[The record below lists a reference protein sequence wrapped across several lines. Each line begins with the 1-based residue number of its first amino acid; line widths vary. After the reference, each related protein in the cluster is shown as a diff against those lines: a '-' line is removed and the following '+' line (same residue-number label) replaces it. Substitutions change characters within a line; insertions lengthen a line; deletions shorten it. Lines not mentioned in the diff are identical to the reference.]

1 MKFEKPFHIKLQPY
15 YAIKEPTT
23 EEESAERD
31 LSTQELGGLTSITG
45 ERESQED
52 IMARSGGRMDWNLF
66 NESNGHKPAVNI
78 QLMRLWTCQMV
89 TQMVNNKSYVNEID
103 DEPKFDITDEEREIF
118 EGIMYKLTEGL
129 NDCLEK
135 SAESMVT
142 NKKIKKVEL

>member
-31 LSTQELGGLTSITG
+31 LSTQELGGLTSIRG

-52 IMARSGGRMDWNLF
+52 IMVRSGGRMDWNLF

-118 EGIMYKLTEGL
+118 EGIMHKLTAGL

>member
-15 YAIKEPTT
+15 YVISEPTT
-23 EEESAERD
+23 EEESVERD
-31 LSTQELGGLTSITG
+31 LTTQELGGLTSIRG

-52 IMARSGGRMDWNLF
+52 IMVRSGGRMDWNLF
-66 NESNGHKPAVNI
+66 NESNGHKPSVNI

-89 TQMVNNKSYVNEID
+89 IQMVNNKSYVNEID

-118 EGIMYKLTEGL
+118 EGIMYKLTKGL

>member
-15 YAIKEPTT
+15 YVISEPTT
-23 EEESAERD
+23 EEESVERD
-31 LSTQELGGLTSITG
+31 LTTQELGGLTSIRG

-52 IMARSGGRMDWNLF
+52 IMVRSGGRMDWNLF
-66 NESNGHKPAVNI
+66 NESNGHKPSVNI

-89 TQMVNNKSYVNEID
+89 IQMVNNKSYVNEID

-118 EGIMYKLTEGL
+118 EGIMHKLTEGL